1 MSQSGN
7 WCLFLCFR
15 QREEGRKRSKRHRKK
30 LNVFLQRL
38 ERELQKERK
47 QKEKFKKRYQRLLKK
62 TLSPR
67 SKVNHELR
75 TLSKVVRKRLLF
87 HTALT
92 KDLSNRYHNAK
103 GEKERQMIAKICAG
117 GKIVQKYRLRKYA
130 EMVFGFSKKRWKHS
144 DKDPHTFTWK
154 RTTRTADAL
163 KSCVRLFFERDDV
176 SRLTTG
182 RKQTKTKSKLKNQKR
197 FLMDTMRNVHR

>member
-1 MSQSGN
+1 
-7 WCLFLCFR
+7 
-15 QREEGRKRSKRHRKK
+15 
-30 LNVFLQRL
+30 
-38 ERELQKERK
+38 
-47 QKEKFKKRYQRLLKK
+47 
-62 TLSPR
+62 
-67 SKVNHELR
+67 
-75 TLSKVVRKRLLF
+75 
-87 HTALT
+87 
-92 KDLSNRYHNAK
+92 
-103 GEKERQMIAKICAG
+103 MIAKICAG

-144 DKDPHTFTWK
+144 DKDPHTFTRK

-197 FLMDTMRNVHR
+197 FLMDTMRNVQRKFLAEYPNRLISYSLFCQLRPFWVVNPTLSERDTCLCEIHENLGFVANKLQPSEATNTLQH